1 MTHTLVSLRRAW
13 RSLDLPDLRT
23 LPGDWEAEFVAPL
36 RRVAPIGL
44 GIFGLPRWYGKRLAL
59 EAGRGRGTNL
69 LRTPSGLQ
77 ETLPMQV
84 ATGLSSIDDHPAVI
98 VSYARGSRRP
108 WPWVVDELRQLDA
121 DTLVG
126 MTVVDLPVLGRLGG
140 TPFLLRRA

>member
-13 RSLDLPDLRT
+13 RSLELPDLRG
-23 LPGDWEAEFVAPL
+23 LQGDWEAEFVTPL
-36 RRVAPIGL
+36 RRVAPAGL
-44 GIFGLPRWYGKRLAL
+44 GLVGLPRWYGKRLVV

-69 LRTPSGLQ
+69 LRSPSGLE

-84 ATGLSSIDDHPAVI
+84 ATGLSCIDDHPAVI
-98 VSYARGSRRP
+98 VSYAAGSRRP

-126 MTVVDLPVLGRLGG
+126 MTVVDLPVLRGLGG